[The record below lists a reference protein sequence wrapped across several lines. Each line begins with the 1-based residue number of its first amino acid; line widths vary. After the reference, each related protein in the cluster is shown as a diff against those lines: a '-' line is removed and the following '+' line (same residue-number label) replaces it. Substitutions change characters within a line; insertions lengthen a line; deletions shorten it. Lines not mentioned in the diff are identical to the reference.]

1 MASNTIKIVSPVC
14 EARFPNLTSTEK
26 FDGTDT
32 GKYSLTIILDE
43 KDIKP
48 IEKAIAE
55 ANGGKGNNPLKQIPA
70 DAEYDAGKY
79 KLKAKSQFQVKAVNR
94 NKESID
100 LSRVGGGA
108 SIRVQLGFAPYTQ
121 GGGGVTVYLGNVQ
134 VLKEGQSNDLD
145 FGDLPEGFG
154 DSDDLGEDLPF

>member
-1 MASNTIKIVSPVC
+1 MATDTIRIVSPVC
-14 EARFPNLTSTEK
+14 EARFPNLTETEK

-32 GKYSLTIILDE
+32 GKYSLTMVLEE
-43 KDIKP
+43 KDIKS
-48 IEKAIAE
+48 IEAAIAQ
-55 ANGGKGNNPLKQIPA
+55 AGGGKGNNPLKQIPS

-79 KLKAKSQFQVKAVNR
+79 KLKAKSKFQVTAVNKD
-94 NKESID
+94 KESID

-108 SIRVQLGFAPYTQ
+108 AIRVQLGFAPYTQ

-134 VLKEGQSNDLD
+134 VLKEGKSNDLD

-154 DSDDLGEDLPF
+154 EFEDGDLPF